1 MVFKVSRMSQFEGS
15 SGLAAAWVLADVVV
29 VLSRQHIVVLMRP
42 IAFAAAQLN
51 VALRDASVSP
61 IPAIPAV
68 ELDASAARSVTAS
81 AQRAE

>member
-1 MVFKVSRMSQFEGS
+1 MSQFEGC
-15 SGLAAAWVLADVVV
+15 SGLAAAWFFADVVV